1 MEHVRRPL
9 PGQTLLKKC
18 AARIDAFFR
27 HMGAVGSAARVCSM
41 SKQSIDECVRDSLE
55 AYFQDLRGIEPAGL
69 YELILK
75 AVEKPMLELVM
86 DKLYVGL
93 SRIAADPTDFYH
105 LPRDRVVELGERVA
119 I

>member
-1 MEHVRRPL
+1 
-9 PGQTLLKKC
+9 
-18 AARIDAFFR
+18 
-27 HMGAVGSAARVCSM
+27 M

-86 DKLYVGL
+86 DKAGQNQSRAAQWLGL
-93 SRIAADPTDFYH
+93 NRNTLRKKLSEHQLND
-105 LPRDRVVELGERVA
+105 
-119 I
+119 